1 MIPHS
6 RPCLGPEEEEAVSA
20 VVRSGRLAGGDRVSE
35 FERDLAR
42 RVATHEAVAVSSGTA
57 ALHLA
62 LRALGVGPGDQVAI
76 PSFVCSALLHA
87 VRYEG
92 ADPLVID
99 VDPVSFNLD
108 PKDLRKRATSR
119 TRAVI
124 LPHMFGLPCDVGAVE
139 AFGIPVIEDCAM
151 SLGAKTNGTPVGGFG
166 EISIFSFYAT
176 KMVASGEGGMVAT
189 DRRELSERVRD
200 LRDYD
205 GREDGQ
211 LRFNYKMS
219 DLHAAVGTV
228 QLGKLDAFVG
238 KRRSLAARYGEALSD
253 RECRLPS
260 DAPDHIFFRYV
271 VRTDREAGDLVGE
284 FEKKGVAARRPV
296 FYPLHRMLGITEEEY
311 PGTEAAYR
319 SAVSIPLYPALT
331 EAEVEKVI
339 KSAQEVL
346 R

>member
-6 RPCLGPEEEEAVSA
+6 RPCLGPEEEEAVTA
-20 VVRSGRLAGGDRVSE
+20 VVRSGRLAGGDRVSG

-42 RVATHEAVAVSSGTA
+42 RVATDEAVAVSSGTA

-62 LRALGVGPGDQVAI
+62 LRALGVRTGDQVAI

-92 ADPLVID
+92 ADPLLID

-108 PKDLRKRATSR
+108 AKDLRKRATSR

-124 LPHMFGLPCDVGAVE
+124 LPHMFGLPCNVE
-139 AFGIPVIEDCAM
+139 GVQAFGIPVIEDCAM

-189 DRRELSERVRD
+189 DRRELAERVRD
-200 LRDYD
+200 LREYD

-219 DLHAAVGTV
+219 DLHAAVGAV
-228 QLGKLDAFVG
+228 QLGKLDAFIA
-238 KRRSLAARYGEALSD
+238 KRQGLAARYGEALSN
-253 RECRLPS
+253 RACRPPS
-260 DAPDHIFFRYV
+260 DSPDHIFFRYV

-296 FYPLHRMLGITEEEY
+296 FYPLHRLLGISEAEY